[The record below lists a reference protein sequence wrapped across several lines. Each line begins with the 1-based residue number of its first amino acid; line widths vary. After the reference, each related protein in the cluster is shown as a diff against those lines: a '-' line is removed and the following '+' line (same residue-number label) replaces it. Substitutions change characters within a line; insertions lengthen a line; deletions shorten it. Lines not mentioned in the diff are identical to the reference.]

1 MIAILGISIIQENLA
16 KVVII
21 AVKAVFQP
29 QLNVQA
35 ALVIEL

>member
-1 MIAILGISIIQENLA
+1 MIAILGISITQENLA

-21 AVKAVFQP
+21 AVKAVRQP

-35 ALVIEL
+35 ASVIEL